1 MELRSVSPEV
11 GVDLRSCGLLPC
23 LRSWG
28 GADVWC
34 ERPLGFLFFVVCF
47 FVVVVVRDLM
57 DQIETSWETDTW
69 RDRSGGKNTLG
80 FTNYKGEQ

>member
-1 MELRSVSPEV
+1 MWVTALPEGLR
-11 GVDLRSCGLLPC
+11 
-23 LRSWG
+23 G
-28 GADVWC
+28 GGG
-34 ERPLGFLFFVVCF
+34 RQTFFCCCF
-47 FVVVVVRDLM
+47 VVVRDLM